1 MPWWRL
7 FYHLI
12 WTTRERLP
20 LISPAS
26 EDEVHRALRDA
37 ADRNKVQVHAI
48 GMIEDHVHMV
58 VTIPPS
64 LAIATA
70 VKNIKGASAHTLN
83 QLLEVDFGW
92 QREYGVVS
100 FDEQHLQNVTDYALN
115 QRQHHAAKRL
125 WRMLET
131 IEEPRRQNESSRN

>member
-20 LISPAS
+20 LISPAI
-26 EDEVHRALRDA
+26 EAEVHRAVEQA
-37 ADRNKVQVHAI
+37 AKRHNVHVHAI

-64 LAIATA
+64 MAVADA
-70 VKNIKGASAHTLN
+70 VKNIKGASAHTVN
-83 QLLEVDFGW
+83 KLLDVDFGW
-92 QREYGVVS
+92 QPEYGVVS
-100 FDEQHLQNVTDYALN
+100 FAERHLPMVTSYVLN
-115 QRQHHAAKRL
+115 QRQHHEQKRL
-125 WRMLET
+125 WRMLEQSD
-131 IEEPRRQNESSRN
+131 ERRRSQ